1 MKGVVYMKPLTI
13 KVETLAKIGLGVL
26 AIELATDMGKASML
40 RMVKK
45 INSETADEVLDAM
58 DIGINS
64 DRFHGLDKI
73 KLKIV
78 RGMCKACI
86 ED

>member
-1 MKGVVYMKPLTI
+1 MEVFSIDILKKTFVKNVYLNSYQKLSKTQPRYKQM
-13 KVETLAKIGLGVL
+13 
-26 AIELATDMGKASML
+26 
-40 RMVKK
+40 MVKK
-45 INSETADEVLDAM
+45 
-58 DIGINS
+58 INS

>member
-1 MKGVVYMKPLTI
+1 
-13 KVETLAKIGLGVL
+13 
-26 AIELATDMGKASML
+26 MGKASML

>member
-1 MKGVVYMKPLTI
+1 MKPLTI
-13 KVETLAKIGLGVL
+13 KVEKTLAKIGLVVL
-26 AIELATDMGKASML
+26 AMELGADIGRACML
-40 RMVKK
+40 RAVKK

-64 DRFHGLDKI
+64 DEFHGLDKI

>member
-1 MKGVVYMKPLTI
+1 MKPLTI
-13 KVETLAKIGLGVL
+13 KVETLAKIGLG
-26 AIELATDMGKASML
+26 
-40 RMVKK
+40 
-45 INSETADEVLDAM
+45 VLDAM

>member
-1 MKGVVYMKPLTI
+1 MKGAVYMKPLTI

>member
-1 MKGVVYMKPLTI
+1 MKPLTI

-78 RGMCKACI
+78 RGMCKAFI
-86 ED
+86 KD

>member
-1 MKGVVYMKPLTI
+1 MKPLTI

-45 INSETADEVLDAM
+45 INS
-58 DIGINS
+58 

>member
-1 MKGVVYMKPLTI
+1 MKPLTI

-73 KLKIV
+73 KLKSV

>member
-1 MKGVVYMKPLTI
+1 MKPLTI
-13 KVETLAKIGLGVL
+13 KVETLAKIGLEVL